1 MKINTNHSSFDA
13 FFSLSLEISCV
24 PNCMYTCLGLR
35 LRLPVFLKPLLLW
48 SSVSSG
54 RDYLDRRGKKVVKI
68 MTLVHLC
75 SFSFSF
81 TVHCWLLRRRVLLF
95 SFGLH
100 LLLVSSLMVFVSLF
114 SLRFFLFPSKLYY
127 SFLQTLVHRWCFSLL
142 ELFLKTGFGRHKSQ
156 SISWLLLFIW
166 VTLLSDPLSFHLIL
180 FSNLFSS
187 SLWRHQDHVTS
198 KARGT

>member
-81 TVHCWLLRRRVLLF
+81 SFTLEKKSSPLFLWPSSSSCFLFDGLRLPFQPPLLSLSFQTLLF
-95 SFGLH
+95 FPPNFGPSLMFFSFRAFLEDWVWTTQESINFMITSFYLSH
-100 LLLVSSLMVFVSLF
+100 SLVWSSLLPFDSLF
-114 SLRFFLFPSKLYY
+114 QPFLI
-127 SFLQTLVHRWCFSLL
+127 FSL
-142 ELFLKTGFGRHKSQ
+142 
-156 SISWLLLFIW
+156 
-166 VTLLSDPLSFHLIL
+166 
-180 FSNLFSS
+180 
-187 SLWRHQDHVTS
+187 
-198 KARGT
+198 KASRSCYIQG